1 MGSTC
6 VLPVELHASI
16 WEHSERAG
24 HLQGGLH
31 GARHRYGSIGTIKA
45 STPYEVRWGYCTV
58 PSVRGPLCVEFRDN
72 FQLLVSNLNRG
83 AGARHTRANRTRHT
97 TSSSTQPHAQQQL
110 TNAPQKNLRFTRTHT
125 PPERRTMPKINRRAH
140 RPAVS
145 RHSRAHTHQ
154 DTHSTA
160 TPTRERARQWNHR
173 LRELHRPLRQRLRPL
188 PPLPLH
194 LPTCRSRPTSSSWRR
209 ARPAVLERTS
219 TGFTTEKR
227 RSSMESVTRLRE
239 RREKS
244 PSPRRHYVQRPSR
257 DNP

>member
-6 VLPVELHASI
+6 VLPVELHGSI

-97 TSSSTQPHAQQQL
+97 TSSSTQPHAKQQL

-140 RPAVS
+140 RPAVTAE
-145 RHSRAHTHQ
+145 HTLTKTLTLQPPPRASALASGTIACAS
-154 DTHSTA
+154 STDPSA
-160 TPTRERARQWNHR
+160 SASARC
-173 LRELHRPLRQRLRPL
+173 L
-188 PPLPLH
+188 PCRC
-194 LPTCRSRPTSSSWRR
+194 TCRSRPTSSSWRR
-209 ARPAVLERTS
+209 VRPANC
-219 TGFTTEKR
+219 
-227 RSSMESVTRLRE
+227 
-239 RREKS
+239 
-244 PSPRRHYVQRPSR
+244 
-257 DNP
+257 D

>member
-1 MGSTC
+1 MPLRPHCDSGPPC
-6 VLPVELHASI
+6 LGV
-16 WEHSERAG
+16 RR
-24 HLQGGLH
+24 
-31 GARHRYGSIGTIKA
+31 GARARVVLNSSKYT
-45 STPYEVRWGYCTV
+45 
-58 PSVRGPLCVEFRDN
+58 
-72 FQLLVSNLNRG
+72 NLNRG
-83 AGARHTRANRTRHT
+83 QDTRANRTRDTQRAQAHNHT
-97 TSSSTQPHAQQQL
+97 QNSNSRTHPTDKPHANTHL
-110 TNAPQKNLRFTRTHT
+110 PNGERCPSTDDTAPH
-125 PPERRTMPKINRRAH
+125 
-140 RPAVS
+140 
-145 RHSRAHTHQ
+145 HSHTH
-154 DTHSTA
+154 SA

-173 LRELHRPLRQRLRPL
+173 LRELHRPLCQRLRPL

-209 ARPAVLERTS
+209 VRPAVLERTP

>member
-83 AGARHTRANRTRHT
+83 QERDIHARTGPDTQRAQAHNHTQN
-97 TSSSTQPHAQQQL
+97 SNS
-110 TNAPQKNLRFTRTHT
+110 RTHPRQT
-125 PPERRTMPKINRRAH
+125 
-140 RPAVS
+140 S
-145 RHSRAHTHQ
+145 RSHAHTHLPNGERCPST
-154 DTHSTA
+154 DDTAPHHSHTHSA

-194 LPTCRSRPTSSSWRR
+194 LPLPPNLVELEAGE
-209 ARPAVLERTS
+209 ARELRLTVSVPQLLVCPGSARCL
-219 TGFTTEKR
+219 FTVKR
-227 RSSMESVTRLRE
+227 HRV
-239 RREKS
+239 K
-244 PSPRRHYVQRPSR
+244 RHRGEPGLW
-257 DNP
+257 